1 MHSLKD
7 FGLFLFQRNLVFWLF
22 FILEKEESP
31 KLWYD
36 FRIYDEDLLL
46 TFNLFF
52 QLKSAADPTP
62 NVPVRRW
69 RIAWSIVTVRPA
81 LRAPREPP
89 VQRVGLF
96 FKFCLELFERFLFVF
111 VLKESWFLIVFHQ
124 SQVSYSEWQSKPSF
138 FFLDSFYYLQIF
150 FFLFRENKSK
160 IPS

>member
-1 MHSLKD
+1 M
-7 FGLFLFQRNLVFWLF
+7 
-22 FILEKEESP
+22 ILEYMK
-31 KLWYD
+31 KICYW
-36 FRIYDEDLLL
+36 LLI
-46 TFNLFF
+46 FFF

-81 LRAPREPP
+81 MRAPREPP

-150 FFLFRENKSK
+150 FFYLEKTNRKYLLKILENNKNHT
-160 IPS
+160 

>member
-1 MHSLKD
+1 M
-7 FGLFLFQRNLVFWLF
+7 
-22 FILEKEESP
+22 
-31 KLWYD
+31 
-36 FRIYDEDLLL
+36 

-62 NVPVRRW
+62 NVPVRRPSARW

-81 LRAPREPP
+81 MRAPREPP

-150 FFLFRENKSK
+150 FFYLEKTNRKYLLKIIENNKK
-160 IPS
+160 HT